1 MAVRWE
7 GETDRAEGLKDH
19 NDPKDH
25 KDPMVEKWAKR
36 M

>member
-7 GETDRAEGLKDH
+7 GVTDGAEGLKDH

-25 KDPMVEKWAKR
+25 KDPMEKWAKR